1 MLESPP
7 PISIAA
13 KEVQIEGMPA
23 LQVASL
29 RYFESSGGF
38 AALVSEITGLAMPA
52 PLMVVLAAAERPGA
66 AIPAYPAPAVRTM
79 LAWRGPT
86 ETLLLSADAVQFAAL
101 SERAAGAADGCMVDQ
116 TGGLCVL
123 RARGANAGD
132 LLLRLGSC
140 ESLPAIGEA
149 RSGRW
154 AELTVLVAC
163 VDSGHYMLV
172 VERVY
177 MEHLLG
183 WIRATAADL

>member
-1 MLESPP
+1 MLEPP

-13 KEVQIEGMPA
+13 KDVQIEGMPA

-29 RYFESSGGF
+29 RYFDSNGGF
-38 AALVSEITGLAMPA
+38 ASLVSEITSLALPA
-52 PLMVVLAAAERPGA
+52 PLMVVHAAANPAGA
-66 AIPAYPAPAVRTM
+66 AGPTM
-79 LAWRGPT
+79 LAWRSPT
-86 ETLLLSADAVQFAAL
+86 ETLLLSADTVQFAAL

-123 RARGANAGD
+123 RAQGPNAGD

-163 VDSGHYMLV
+163 VEAGHYMLV